1 LGSNALITAL
11 ILAAQFLAVYSA
23 SILAVALRIG
33 SLFSS
38 RWRENRGAPAGARL
52 SIQLNFSQLQSLM
65 CDPLAERR

>member
-1 LGSNALITAL
+1 LGSNALVTAL

-38 RWRENRGAPAGARL
+38 R
-52 SIQLNFSQLQSLM
+52 
-65 CDPLAERR
+65 